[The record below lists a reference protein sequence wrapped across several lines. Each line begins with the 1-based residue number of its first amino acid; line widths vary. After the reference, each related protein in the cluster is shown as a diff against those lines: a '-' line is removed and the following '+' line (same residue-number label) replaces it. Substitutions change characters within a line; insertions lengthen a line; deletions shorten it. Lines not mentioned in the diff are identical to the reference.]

1 MLDEIK
7 LLEPQLKQ
15 IVYGCVEHVQA
26 TKAALYLSASLD
38 LNEKIYEM
46 ATGYQFH
53 DPMRRTVKAND
64 ALVDPLIV
72 KRNAFFVNGL
82 ATDQRLSEMLFRQGT
97 DRLLATP
104 LFSRG
109 RLLGFLDLRDR
120 EAKKP
125 FENPD
130 IEAARRIADQI
141 VELLSSKNL
150 FGLAPI
156 PLSAAPDASSP
167 RLNTPMPFSAPP
179 AVPASASAESQSELS
194 PAARKAIEARVRL
207 DPKRVR
213 HPQLD
218 REHHRVALGD
228 ERRAVVDE
236 EIAAHVLG
244 LKIHGRLPVDLL
256 ERLCRHAR
264 DRGVLRVAA
273 VRGPCRARRRG
284 AGEEQRGR
292 ERQGRGRQRAA

>member
-1 MLDEIK
+1 MLDEIR

-64 ALVDPLIV
+64 DLVDRLIV

-82 ATDQRLSEMLFRQGT
+82 GTDQRLSEMLFRQGT

-109 RLLGFLDLRDR
+109 RLLGFLDLRDKA
-120 EAKKP
+120 AKKP

-130 IEAARRIADQI
+130 LEAARRIADQI

-150 FGLAPI
+150 WGLAPI
-156 PLSAAPDASSP
+156 PLSSEEGIPQ
-167 RLNTPMPFSAPP
+167 RLKTPMPLASMSI
-179 AVPASASAESQSELS
+179 PASVLAPTAPVAAEGPSDLS
-194 PAARKAIEARVRL
+194 PAARKTIE
-207 DPKRVR
+207 
-213 HPQLD
+213 
-218 REHHRVALGD
+218 
-228 ERRAVVDE
+228 
-236 EIAAHVLG
+236 
-244 LKIHGRLPVDLL
+244 
-256 ERLCRHAR
+256 
-264 DRGVLRVAA
+264 
-273 VRGPCRARRRG
+273 
-284 AGEEQRGR
+284 
-292 ERQGRGRQRAA
+292 

>member
-38 LNEKIYEM
+38 LNKKTYEM
-46 ATGYQFH
+46 ATGYQFN

-64 ALVDPLIV
+64 DLVDRLVV

-82 ATDQRLSEMLFRQGT
+82 GADQRLSEMLFRQGT

-109 RLLGFLDLRDR
+109 RLLGFLDLRDKA
-120 EAKKP
+120 AKKP

-130 IEAARRIADQI
+130 LEAARRIADQI
-141 VELLSSKNL
+141 VDLLSSKNL

-156 PLSAAPDASSP
+156 PLSSVPDVPAP
-167 RLNTPMPFSAPP
+167 RLNTPMPLSAPLIAP
-179 AVPASASAESQSELS
+179 PTPPLAETQSEL
-194 PAARKAIEARVRL
+194 
-207 DPKRVR
+207 
-213 HPQLD
+213 
-218 REHHRVALGD
+218 
-228 ERRAVVDE
+228 
-236 EIAAHVLG
+236 
-244 LKIHGRLPVDLL
+244 
-256 ERLCRHAR
+256 
-264 DRGVLRVAA
+264 
-273 VRGPCRARRRG
+273 
-284 AGEEQRGR
+284 
-292 ERQGRGRQRAA
+292 